1 MRIYEAVVAFS
12 VLFGVVASA
21 PSMLAEEEMS
31 PVDTRDVLSKR
42 FTACSV
48 SFGHQEPCFG
58 PLDIRAA
65 ANGSAP
71 PEWTRGQL
79 QSSKH
84 FMFR

>member
-12 VLFGVVASA
+12 VLFSMVASA

-48 SFGHQEPCFG
+48 SFERQEPFFR
-58 PLDIRAA
+58 PLVFQAA
-65 ANGSAP
+65 ANASAS
-71 PEWTRGQL
+71 PEWTGGQL

-84 FMFR
+84 LMFR